1 MTATQVLERNTTFH
15 NVPLTSTLRGFAVPY
30 PAILRIHPL
39 TGKPRSQDKEWDG
52 RSAPSTLVWN
62 KQTKTR
68 YLGTMVCEAKG
79 KASYEKTITSVREV
93 TPDEW
98 RDAVKDWASFLVN
111 SAETYTNTYPTVI
124 ANLGHYARN
133 VTLTGSNPQAQTV
146 PTVATPTPVPIPD
159 VITPDPALG
168 MAHGTN
174 GALPIKTWDPA
185 DQDIA
190 HDLYDVPA
198 DNPNFIIDP
207 ETSEILDTQWAL
219 AMANDEPR
227 MVLIYGDTSTGKT
240 ETPIIWAARNDVLH
254 CRIDCGAFGEI
265 YDVTGPIK
273 AAEKNGHSITQWVR
287 GKTIR
292 AMADPRP
299 AVIQLD
305 EVNRISDVKAMNVLF
320 PFLDSARQS
329 YFDDAE
335 TWMKLNGVKL
345 IVATMNGD
353 TRGDDI
359 GEYVGTQPLDQAF
372 ISRFPVRKQLR
383 YPDADKLGTILKAHV
398 QGAVDDQAVETVAE
412 IAVELVALNKFVPN
426 LRELFAALDFLRQG
440 KDLYK
445 ALKWT
450 VGGIYKDDGTAACDF
465 TSFKA
470 VLIGKNIN
478 VDES

>member
-1 MTATQVLERNTTFH
+1 MPATAVLQHDIVFD
-15 NVPLTSTLRGFAVPY
+15 NVPVTSTLRGFALPY
-30 PAILRIHPL
+30 PAILRIQPS
-39 TGKPRSQDKEWDG
+39 TGSPNTKDKEWDG
-52 RSAPSTLVWN
+52 RSASLKGNLVWN
-62 KQTKTR
+62 KTQRTHYLATIACKAVGKAGFTKTI
-68 YLGTMVCEAKG
+68 VA
-79 KASYEKTITSVREV
+79 VREV
-93 TPDEW
+93 TQPDW
-98 RDAVKDWASFLVN
+98 LAGLQDWSDYLVN
-111 SAETYTNTYPTVI
+111 NAENFTSTHKAVI
-124 ANLGHYARN
+124 ANLGRYAR
-133 VTLTGSNPQAQTV
+133 TASLTGARPAPAATLPSVIQSIPV
-146 PTVATPTPVPIPD
+146 PTPPVPM
-159 VITPDPALG
+159 PA
-168 MAHGTN
+168 ASQSN
-174 GALPIKTWDPA
+174 GALPMKSWDPN
-185 DQDIA
+185 DLDIA
-190 HDLYDVPA
+190 HDLFEVPA
-198 DNPNFIIDP
+198 DNTNFLPDA
-207 ETSEILDTQWAL
+207 ETFKILDAQWEL

-240 ETPIIWAARNDVLH
+240 EHPIIWAARRDVLH

-273 AAEKNGHSITQWVR
+273 ASEKNGVPVTEWVK

-320 PFLDSARQS
+320 PYLDSARQS
-329 YFDDAE
+329 YFDDAQ

-345 IVATMNGD
+345 IIATMNGD

-372 ISRFPVRKQLR
+372 ISRFPVRRQLR
-383 YPDADKLGTILKAHV
+383 YPDADKLARILKAHV
-398 QGAVDDQAVETVAE
+398 QGAVDDGAVEQVAQ

-426 LRELFAALDFLRQG
+426 LRELFATLDFLAKG
-440 KDLYK
+440 VDIYH

-478 VDES
+478 VDEA